1 MVKYDLIFKVMK
13 IVFQKWLCVM
23 LLVASMSACALQQRK
38 PIMKERPGV
47 VRQMVENRDFKEDFS
62 ATPGGGGWAFHFLV
76 RKSHFICI
84 YLVIYFILS

>member
-13 IVFQKWLCVM
+13 IVLQKWLCVM

-47 VRQMVENRDFKEDFS
+47 VRQMVENRDFKVDFS
-62 ATPGGGGWAFHFLV
+62 ATPGGGGWSFSLV
-76 RKSHFICI
+76 RKSHFICR

>member
-47 VRQMVENRDFKEDFS
+47 VRLLVEYRVF
-62 ATPGGGGWAFHFLV
+62 
-76 RKSHFICI
+76 
-84 YLVIYFILS
+84 

>member
-47 VRQMVENRDFKEDFS
+47 VRQMVENRDFKVDFQPHLE
-62 ATPGGGGWAFHFLV
+62 AVAGHFLV